1 MIERGYPKLT
11 IQLCKRFNHVH
22 TVEAVIIPNLRSLIR
37 SFNFEHYIFEAESQ
51 RFSESVP
58 CLDYARKTL
67 ENCSLEC
74 QRLLPLIN

>member
-51 RFSESVP
+51 RLNESVP
-58 CLDYARKTL
+58 CLDYACKTL